1 MIVVVSFRWGSCVS
15 LNKFNLTSI
24 ILATVGTI
32 SSILLLT
39 ARFSTNQTL
48 IFIMIGGLLL
58 SELLL
63 YLQWRLLPPVS
74 AYSQKLNQLAPI
86 LAVYAVV
93 LQFSSTII
101 YLIILVATLYSWY
114 QLRSTIPDMLWSNP
128 DQRLI
133 GLIFVR
139 IILNAVIRTFF
150 SLLRLISIQIQ
161 HQLVIINIITGI
173 LIIVLVYGYSQIS
186 VPLVSNWIK
195 RNPVA
200 LFETPWSFNVVFI
213 GYSTL
218 IINYAMK

>member
-1 MIVVVSFRWGSCVS
+1 VS

-186 VPLVSNWIK
+186 VPLVSN
-195 RNPVA
+195 
-200 LFETPWSFNVVFI
+200 
-213 GYSTL
+213 
-218 IINYAMK
+218 